1 MFTTFSSKMAL
12 SAWLSYEV
20 SFFFLHCS
28 WFLQNLEKDFI
39 PTLMHTTVYSIIF
52 SSKWMGEIFQI
63 ISHLYHRTEHTKR
76 LSCDPQNHDQLSKC
90 PFRQFGL
97 LDLPRSQHGL
107 RRLWNHLG
115 TNPVSKPE
123 IRTVQCVLP
132 TIFDTINVVFNRGF
146 MPYKIVN
153 KMQGSP
159 DAHLRLACCT
169 SQVKQWSKAMDFLQ
183 SLLQNKYFLPKMELL
198 QNFWQTFKQKKT
210 LFTKN
215 GVLPLLHKKNNLST
229 KNGVVTKFMAN
240 IRFF

>member
-1 MFTTFSSKMAL
+1 MAL
-12 SAWLSYEV
+12 TAWLSYEV

-39 PTLMHTTVYSIIF
+39 PPLMHTTVYSIIF

-90 PFRQFGL
+90 LFRQFGL

-123 IRTVQCVLP
+123 IRTVQWVLP

-153 KMQGSP
+153 IIIYKSLP
-159 DAHLRLACCT
+159 V
-169 SQVKQWSKAMDFLQ
+169 QVGR
-183 SLLQNKYFLPKMELL
+183 NKVRSWYLPKSTITKLL
-198 QNFWQTFKQKKT
+198 KT
-210 LFTKN
+210 EN
-215 GVLPLLHKKNNLST
+215 VLP
-229 KNGVVTKFMAN
+229 
-240 IRFF
+240 RF